1 MPVTTGTEIGFSSRV
16 LNAGKAVNKGIEAML
31 TLVPIRKENFEWSSN
46 INFALNRNKVIE
58 LAEGL
63 QSLTIGTAPFNA
75 TLVAMPGQAYGQIF
89 GSDFVYDDNGN
100 KLVSPSSGLYLRT
113 PNKNLGS
120 ILPDFN
126 AGWRNTISY
135 KDFIFSALLD
145 FQKGGKYF
153 SISNMFGH
161 YTGVFEETA
170 ANGVRENGL
179 IADGVA
185 GNVTFQPDGS
195 YTVTDITENSK
206 NVTAQAYYSHY

>member
-1 MPVTTGTEIGFSSRV
+1 DVYQNNIFANTSFLDNPYFLKGLSKLNQELRPETKKSYEIGIETQMFGNRVGLDFTYYNEETSDLIMPVTTGTEIGFSSRV

-75 TLVAMPGQAYGQIF
+75 TLVAMPGQAYGQTF

-126 AGWRNTISY
+126 AGW
-135 KDFIFSALLD
+135 
-145 FQKGGKYF
+145 
-153 SISNMFGH
+153 
-161 YTGVFEETA
+161 
-170 ANGVRENGL
+170 
-179 IADGVA
+179 
-185 GNVTFQPDGS
+185 
-195 YTVTDITENSK
+195 
-206 NVTAQAYYSHY
+206 